1 VSARDLEGD
10 EESSVFASKLES
22 MRKVSEGVP
31 DDVVPVLLVF
41 CAAYAH
47 LLMVLDDEEFYE
59 LQVFYFHALG
69 QFGMIS
75 LSIFYLVKYLL
86 DDRREIKFSSPSPEC

>member
-1 VSARDLEGD
+1 MSARDLEGD

-22 MRKVSEGVP
+22 MRKASEGVP

-41 CAAYAH
+41 CAAYSH

-59 LQVFYFHALG
+59 LQVFNFSCIGTIWYDFSFYFL
-69 QFGMIS
+69 
-75 LSIFYLVKYLL
+75 LSQVFT
-86 DDRREIKFSSPSPEC
+86 R

>member
-1 VSARDLEGD
+1 MSARDLEGD

-22 MRKVSEGVP
+22 MRKASEGVP

-59 LQVFYFHALG
+59 LQVFYFSCIG
-69 QFGMIS
+69 TFS
-75 LSIFYLVKYLL
+75 LFIFYLVKYLL
-86 DDRREIKFSSPSPEC
+86 NDRREIEFSSPSPEC